1 MAGINWGMAAGGAQ
15 DAMQQM
21 LEERILQEKMALAQR
36 QQQAEEQYRAAMLA
50 EQAAGRGDT
59 NTRFNSELTWNK
71 EKFGAEAPGRD
82 ANVAH
87 TQALTGGQ
95 VIKNVTEGMQ
105 AGETARVLGLR
116 KGAEDRIAARPG
128 GQAVLD
134 AGHAG
139 VTSKGVDPTD
149 MDSTGSRKFTADE
162 NAKDRGA
169 NITAAG
175 VRASAGPRPMSM
187 GEMARQTASLRKEY
201 NSNVKPARDIQQQL
215 NIMNTSW
222 ENYDANPGA
231 ASQGLLVTFQKILDN
246 NSVVRESEYLR
257 SAEGLALT
265 ERLRGAYERL
275 TKGGAPVPKSEL
287 DGYRKLAT
295 AWVEGYTRFARDYQS
310 LIDRNAENLG
320 IDRGLIYNDGEF
332 GGAAPAGQAP
342 AAGPEVGKRGTI
354 NGRPVEWDG
363 KGWKAVR
370 P

>member
-1 MAGINWGMAAGGAQ
+1 MAGTNWGMAAGGAQ

-21 LEERILQEKMALAQR
+21 LEQRILEEKMALAQR
-36 QQQAEEQYRAAMLA
+36 QQQAEEQYRAAQLA
-50 EQAAGRGDT
+50 EQAAGRGDQ

-82 ANVAH
+82 ADVAH
-87 TQALTGGQ
+87 TKALTGGQ

-116 KGAEDRIAARPG
+116 PAAEDRIAKRPG
-128 GQAVLD
+128 GQAALD
-134 AGHAG
+134 TSMAGI
-139 VTSKGVDPTD
+139 TSKGVDPND
-149 MDSTGSRKFTADE
+149 LDGAVNREFVSGE
-162 NAKDRGA
+162 NQKDRSA
-169 NITAAG
+169 NIAAAG
-175 VRASAGPRPMSM
+175 ARANAGPRPISM

-215 NIMNTSW
+215 NIMNASW
-222 ENYDANPGA
+222 ENYDMNPGA

-295 AWVEGYTRFARDYQS
+295 AWVDGYTRFARDYQS

-320 IDRGLIYNDGEF
+320 IDRGLIYNEGEF
-332 GGAAPAGQAP
+332 SGAAPAGEAPTAGAAP
-342 AAGPEVGKRGTI
+342 ARKGRYNPATKRI
-354 NGRPVEWDG
+354 EY
-363 KGWKAVR
+363 
-370 P
+370 